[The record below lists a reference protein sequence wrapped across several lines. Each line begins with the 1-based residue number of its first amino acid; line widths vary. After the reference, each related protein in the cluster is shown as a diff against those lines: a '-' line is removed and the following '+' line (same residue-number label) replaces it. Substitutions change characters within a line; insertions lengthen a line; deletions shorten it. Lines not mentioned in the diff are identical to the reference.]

1 MTGLLSMIIACAIFY
16 FDTRSSLAYIL
27 FAIGFV
33 LVGIGILLGFA
44 KMVSDDQ
51 QWIIKYKVWYEPH
64 LRLSTTPWFQRYKS
78 SLFINRN

>member
-1 MTGLLSMIIACAIFY
+1 MTGLFSMLIACSIFY

-44 KMVSDDQ
+44 KMVSDDGE
-51 QWIIKYKVWYEPH
+51 KE
-64 LRLSTTPWFQRYKS
+64 
-78 SLFINRN
+78 

>member
-1 MTGLLSMIIACAIFY
+1 MTGLLSMLIACSIFY

-44 KMVSDDQ
+44 KMVSDDGE
-51 QWIIKYKVWYEPH
+51 KE
-64 LRLSTTPWFQRYKS
+64 
-78 SLFINRN
+78 

>member
-1 MTGLLSMIIACAIFY
+1 MFNKSYITIMIGLLSMIIACSIFY

-44 KMVSDDQ
+44 KMVSDDGE
-51 QWIIKYKVWYEPH
+51 KE
-64 LRLSTTPWFQRYKS
+64 
-78 SLFINRN
+78 

>member
-1 MTGLLSMIIACAIFY
+1 MFNKSYITIMTGLLSMIIACVIFY

-51 QWIIKYKVWYEPH
+51 Q
-64 LRLSTTPWFQRYKS
+64 
-78 SLFINRN
+78 